1 MSEHKQIILPKITVE
16 NADEMMNEFI
26 EELTAWQQRG
36 VMLGYENYTAEDRVT
51 LAYNL
56 AWVLWNSWGGNL
68 RYRFRPALIQRKME
82 YNFNILKTTDMGS
95 YETNQMVDFIV
106 EMNSAMKHQED
117 VFHQVRNTL
126 TELMNTLSM
135 LQYEKN
141 MYSRGIEA
149 ITKRFT
155 RMVKAS
161 DLPQAQVDEIMEK
174 LKVIQDINLGQND
187 FVSVYKD
194 MQDALEKAIAN
205 EKQATSDK

>member
-1 MSEHKQIILPKITVE
+1 MSEHKQVILPKITVE
-16 NADEMMNEFI
+16 NVEDRMDCFI
-26 EELTAWQQRG
+26 EEIATWQQRG
-36 VMLGYENYTAEDRVT
+36 VMLGYANYTAEDRVA

-56 AWVLWNSWGGNL
+56 AWVLWNSWGGSL
-68 RYRFRPALIQRKME
+68 KYRFRPELIQRKISH
-82 YNFNILKTTDMGS
+82 NFNILKTKDVGS
-95 YETNQMVDFIV
+95 YETTEVLNFIV

-117 VFHQVRNTL
+117 VFHQVRNTIA
-126 TELMNTLSM
+126 ELQSTLNM

-141 MYSRGIEA
+141 MYSRGMEA
-149 ITKRFT
+149 IQIQFT

-174 LKVIQDINLGQND
+174 LKVIQDTNLGQND

-194 MQDALEKAIAN
+194 MQDALEKAVAN

>member
-1 MSEHKQIILPKITVE
+1 MSEHKQVILPKITVE
-16 NADEMMNEFI
+16 NADEMMNSFI
-26 EELTAWQQRG
+26 EEITAWQQRG
-36 VMLGYENYTAEDRVT
+36 IMLGYENYTAEDRVT

-56 AWVLWNSWGGNL
+56 AWVLWNNWGGNL

-82 YNFNILKTTDMGS
+82 HNFNILKTTDMGS

-106 EMNSAMKHQED
+106 EMTSAMKHQED

-126 TELMNTLSM
+126 MELMNTLNM

-149 ITKRFT
+149 ITERFT

-161 DLPQAQVDEIMEK
+161 DLPWSAVDEIMEK